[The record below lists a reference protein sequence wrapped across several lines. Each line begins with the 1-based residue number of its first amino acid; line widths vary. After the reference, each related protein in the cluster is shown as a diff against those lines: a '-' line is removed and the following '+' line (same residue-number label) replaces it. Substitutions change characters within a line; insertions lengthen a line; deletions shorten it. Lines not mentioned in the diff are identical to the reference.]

1 MRSDRDGSA
10 AERGLRGLVGG
21 GSSQIGRDAAM
32 RARDAA
38 RPTIEDLEASATELT
53 IVRRG
58 WIPKE
63 ELPRP
68 GRT

>member
-1 MRSDRDGSA
+1 MADRDTGTQSTDDKD

-21 GSSQIGRDAAM
+21 GSSQVSIGAAT

-38 RPTIEDLEASATELT
+38 RPGEAELSEAERSLV

-58 WIPKE
+58 WTP
-63 ELPRP
+63 PP
-68 GRT
+68 